1 MPNLVLDGI
10 DIFDADVR
18 ALDKD
23 NLIRAL
29 FETAANVAAMGLKPS
44 VSKAYAVDSLTA
56 VYPDLVPSTYPYPLG
71 KTQETIDSAEPQ
83 VGDLDGGGVY
93 VGKSATTGKDLH
105 AARADE
111 PEYKTYE
118 EALAAAEE
126 MRKQPGRQ
134 NAHVPTPDE
143 LDENLYQNRNR
154 GKLSGTFNTNGAYPA
169 SCYRTSAPHELSS
182 ARVQWFN
189 VGGNQTS
196 CGRYVRLPVRLVW

>member
-44 VSKAYAVDSLTA
+44 VSKAYAVDALTA
-56 VYPDLVPSTYPYPLG
+56 VYPDLVPATYPYPLG

-93 VGKSATTGKDLH
+93 VGKSATTGLPLH
-105 AARADE
+105 AALADE
-111 PEYKTYE
+111 PEYQTFD
-118 EALAAAEE
+118 EAYAAAEE
-126 MRKQPGRQ
+126 MRKQPGRE

-143 LDENLYQNRNR
+143 LNVNLHQNKDK
-154 GKLSGTFNTNGAYPA
+154 GKLSGTFNTSGSFPA
-169 SCYRTSAPHELSS
+169 GVYLSS
-182 ARVQWFN
+182 TPYSSNTARVQWFN
-189 VGGNQTS
+189 DGQQGFSNKLD
-196 CGRYVRLPVRLVW
+196 RLPVRLVW